1 MKKHLLIFAA
11 AALALASCEEWEPVF
26 TGDYGDVD
34 VYVPGKLEVTSTIAQ
49 LKELY
54 AKYGVLKIQDDDMVI
69 AGKVISDDHSGNI
82 YRELYIQDET
92 GVISVKIGL
101 SSLYSDYKLGQTIYV
116 RCSGL
121 TIGQYNG
128 MPQLG
133 VEDPTGEYETAYL
146 DNRYLIDA
154 HVVRGDWGDP
164 LPALRV
170 TEDELKAAIAEGYT
184 NKLWGQLVTIENL
197 QYGAK
202 PEYNTEAFKRIFMLI
217 YVDPYKDKKSATNR
231 VFCSTET
238 FGVNTWAMSKN
249 QFLEYLDRGCFDRC
263 GTSEKGM
270 DDIFDEMTGLTV
282 KQTIRENAT
291 AITTSHYFHLPDGF
305 PVQIRTSGFAKFADT
320 QIDPLIIGK
329 PDKTDDGA
337 LISAT
342 GILTVYNGAA
352 QLALVDE
359 NSVKILPKE

>member
-1 MKKHLLIFAA
+1 MRKPFIIIAA
-11 AALALASCEEWEPVF
+11 AALALASCEEFEPVF
-26 TGDYGDVD
+26 TGKYDD
-34 VYVPGKLEVTSTIAQ
+34 VYMYEAGKLEVTSTIAH

-54 AKYGVLKIQDDDMVI
+54 ARYGVLKIEDDDMVI

-82 YRELYIQDET
+82 YRELYIQDDT

-101 SSLYSDYKLGQTIYV
+101 SSLYSDYKLGQTVYV

-133 VEDPTGEYETAYL
+133 VEDPTGEYETSYL

-154 HVVRGDWGDP
+154 HVIRGAWGDP
-164 LPALRV
+164 VPPLRI
-170 TEDELKAAIAEGYT
+170 TEEELKAAIAEGYT
-184 NKLWGQLVTIENL
+184 NPVWGQLVTIENL
-197 QYGAK
+197 RYGAD
-202 PEYNTEAFKRIFMLI
+202 PSYNTEAYKRIFMLI
-217 YVDPYKDKKSATNR
+217 YVDPYKDKKSGTNR

-249 QFLEYLDRGCFDRC
+249 KFLEYLDGGAFDRC
-263 GTSEKGM
+263 STSEKGM
-270 DDIFDEMTGLTV
+270 DDVFDEMTGLTV

-320 QIDPLIIGK
+320 EIDPSILGDPK
-329 PDKTDDGA
+329 EKEDGA

-342 GILTVYNGAA
+342 GIITVYNGAA

-359 NSVKILPKE
+359 NSVKILK

>member
-1 MKKHLLIFAA
+1 MKKIFPVIAV
-11 AALALASCEEWEPVF
+11 ALALVSCEEWEPVF
-26 TGDYGDVD
+26 TPEYDD
-34 VYVPGKLEVTSTIAQ
+34 VYMYEAAKLDVNCTIAQ
-49 LKELY
+49 LKALY
-54 AKYGVLKIQDDDMVI
+54 AKYGVLKIEDDDLVI
-69 AGKVISDDHSGNI
+69 GGQVISDDRSGNI
-82 YRELYIQDET
+82 YRELYIQDDT
-92 GVISVKIGL
+92 GVISIKIGL
-101 SSLYSDYKLGQTIYV
+101 SSLYSDYKLGQMVYV
-116 RCSGL
+116 RLGGL

-133 VEDPTGEYETAYL
+133 MEDPTGEYETAYL

-154 HVVRGDWGDP
+154 HVVRGAWGDP
-164 LPALRV
+164 VPPLRV
-170 TEDELKAAIAEGYT
+170 TEEELKAAIAEGYT
-184 NKLWGQLVTIENL
+184 NKLWGQLVTIEKL

-202 PEYNTEAFKRIFMLI
+202 PSYNTEAFKRIFMLI

-270 DDIFDEMTGLTV
+270 DDIFDEMTGMTV

-329 PDKTDDGA
+329 PDQTDDGA

>member
-1 MKKHLLIFAA
+1 MRKYIPVIAM
-11 AALALASCEEWEPVF
+11 ALALASCEEWEPVF
-26 TGDYGDVD
+26 TPKYDD
-34 VYVPGKLEVTSTIAQ
+34 VYMYEAAKMDVNTTIAQ

-54 AKYGVLKIQDDDMVI
+54 AKYGVLKIEDDDLVI
-69 AGKVISDDHSGNI
+69 GGRVISDDRSGNI
-82 YRELYIQDET
+82 YRELYIQDDT
-92 GVISVKIGL
+92 GVISIKIGL
-101 SSLYSDYKLGQTIYV
+101 SSLYSDYKLGQMIYV
-116 RCSGL
+116 RLGGL

-133 VEDPTGEYETAYL
+133 MEDPTGEYETAYL

>member
-1 MKKHLLIFAA
+1 MRKRILIVAA
-11 AALALASCEEWEPVF
+11 ATLALAACEEWQPVF
-26 TGDYGDVD
+26 TGEYGDV
-34 VYVPGKLEVTSTIAQ
+34 YTYEAAELEVTSTIAH

-92 GVISVKIGL
+92 GVISIKIGL
-101 SSLYSDYKLGQTIYV
+101 SSLYSDYKLGQMVYV

-154 HVVRGDWGDP
+154 HVIRGAVGNP
-164 LPALRV
+164 VSPRQV
-170 TEDELKAAIAEGYT
+170 TEEELAAALKEGYT
-184 NKLWGQLVTIENL
+184 NELWGQLVTFENL
-197 QYGAK
+197 RYGA
-202 PEYNTEAFKRIFMLI
+202 PTQYNTEAYKRIFILI

-249 QFLEYLDRGCFDRC
+249 KFLQYLDGGAFDRC
-263 GTSEKGM
+263 STSEKGM
-270 DDIFDEMTGLTV
+270 NDIFDELTGLTV
-282 KQTIRENAT
+282 KETIRQNAT
-291 AITTSHYFHLPDGF
+291 AITTSHYFHLPQGQS
-305 PVQIRTSGFAKFADT
+305 VQIRTSGFAKFADT
-320 QIDPLIIGK
+320 EIDPAIIGDPK
-329 PDKTDDGA
+329 GKDDGA

-352 QLALVDE
+352 QLALVDD
-359 NSVKILPKE
+359 NSVKIQ